1 MCFSDAEGHWPSASK
16 ASGFRLQLIVEGAE
30 GALNVVLLVAGVGLV
45 AIQRLL
51 ELWYSR
57 RNERRLFARGAVEWG
72 RGHYPVI
79 VAVHTL
85 WLASTLVE
93 GLQRGPEIPAWW
105 PLPLAAFLLV
115 QPLRYWAI
123 LSLGMNWNTRV
134 LVVPGG
140 KLVRRGPYRYFP
152 HPNYVVVA
160 VEVLTFPLIFGAW
173 ITAIVFSLLN
183 AALLYIRVKTENRAL
198 RELAG

>member
-1 MCFSDAEGHWPSASK
+1 
-16 ASGFRLQLIVEGAE
+16 
-30 GALNVVLLVAGVGLV
+30 LNLVYLVAGVLLV
-45 AIQRLL
+45 GGQRLL
-51 ELWYSR
+51 ELLYSR
-57 RNERRLFARGAVEWG
+57 RNERRLRACGAVERG
-72 RGHYPVI
+72 GGHYPVM

-105 PLPLAAFLLV
+105 PVPLAVFLLV

-123 LSLGMNWNTRV
+123 LSLGENWNTRI

-140 KLVRRGPYRYFP
+140 KLVRSGPYRYFP

-173 ITAIVFSLLN
+173 ITAVVFTLLN
-183 AALLYIRVKTENRAL
+183 AALLYVRIRTENRAL
-198 RELAG
+198 KEFAG

>member
-1 MCFSDAEGHWPSASK
+1 
-16 ASGFRLQLIVEGAE
+16 
-30 GALNVVLLVAGVGLV
+30 LNLVYLVAGVLLV
-45 AIQRLL
+45 GGQRLL
-51 ELWYSR
+51 ELLYSR
-57 RNERRLFARGAVEWG
+57 RNERRLRACGAVERG
-72 RGHYPVI
+72 GGHYPVM

-105 PLPLAAFLLV
+105 PVPLAVFLLV

-123 LSLGMNWNTRV
+123 LSLGENWNTRI

-140 KLVRRGPYRYFP
+140 KLVRSGPYRYFP
-152 HPNYVVVA
+152 HPNYVVVV

-173 ITAIVFSLLN
+173 ITAVVFTLLN
-183 AALLYIRVKTENRAL
+183 AALLYVRIRTENRAL
-198 RELAG
+198 KEFAG

>member
-1 MCFSDAEGHWPSASK
+1 MNVA
-16 ASGFRLQLIVEGAE
+16 LLIAGVM
-30 GALNVVLLVAGVGLV
+30 LVAL
-45 AIQRLL
+45 QRLL
-51 ELWYSR
+51 ELTYSR
-57 RNERRLFARGAVEWG
+57 RNEMRLRARGAVERG

-79 VAVHTL
+79 VAIHTL
-85 WLASTLVE
+85 WLVSTLVE
-93 GLQRGPEIPAWW
+93 GLLRGPEPPVWW

-123 LSLGMNWNTRV
+123 FSLGVNWNVRV

-183 AALLYIRVKTENRAL
+183 AALLYVRIQTENRAL
-198 RELAG
+198 RELSS

>member
-1 MCFSDAEGHWPSASK
+1 M
-16 ASGFRLQLIVEGAE
+16 
-30 GALNVVLLVAGVGLV
+30 GVMFVGV
-45 AIQRLL
+45 QRLL
-51 ELWYSR
+51 ELALSR
-57 RNERRLFARGAVEWG
+57 RNERRLLARGAVERG
-72 RGHYPVI
+72 RGHYPVM

-105 PLPLAAFLLV
+105 SVPLAAFLLV

-123 LSLGMNWNTRV
+123 LSLGEHWNTRV
-134 LVVPGG
+134 LIVPGG

-152 HPNYVVVA
+152 HPNYVVVT

-173 ITAIVFSLLN
+173 ITAIAFSLLN
-183 AALLYIRVKTENRAL
+183 AALLFVRIRAETRAL
-198 RELAG
+198 QELAG